1 MKNKLLP
8 LFVIFGAYSAYS
20 QVGVG
25 TLEPNKSAQL
35 EVFSNDKGIL
45 IPRVKLKSS
54 TDRVTVTNGNT
65 GYEDSLLVFAIDTID
80 DIKPGYYYWYNE
92 KWNRIVVSGE
102 IPATTGTVIYNSTT
116 NQFSYMDNAGNL
128 KVIDM
133 EEIVKTNQTVT
144 RIINNGS
151 GSYTYKNEA
160 GDEVTINVIND
171 VADNFQTIVNNR
183 DVKRI
188 IENIVNKTEGNISY
202 NAETTEFTYTDKN
215 GDSQFVDIKEIVKA
229 NETVT
234 EIANNGSGSYTY
246 KNEAGDEVTI
256 DVINDVADNFQTIV
270 NNGDVKRI
278 IENIVN
284 KTEGNISYNAETT
297 EFTYTDKN
305 GDTQIVDMKEIVKA
319 NETVTEIANNGS
331 GSYTYKNEAGD
342 EVTIDVINDVADNF
356 QTIVN
361 NGDVK
366 RIIEN
371 IVNKTEGN
379 ISYNAETTEFTYTD
393 KNGDTQIV
401 DMKEI
406 VKANETV
413 TEIANNGS
421 GSYTYK
427 NEKDK
432 EFTIDVVNDVADNFQ
447 TIVDNQQVKRI
458 IENIVKKTEGNIL
471 YDACNN
477 RI

>member
-171 VADNFQTIVNNR
+171 VADNFQTIVNN
-183 DVKRI
+183 
-188 IENIVNKTEGNISY
+188 
-202 NAETTEFTYTDKN
+202 
-215 GDSQFVDIKEIVKA
+215 
-229 NETVT
+229 
-234 EIANNGSGSYTY
+234 
-246 KNEAGDEVTI
+246 
-256 DVINDVADNFQTIV
+256 
-270 NNGDVKRI
+270 GDVKRI

-401 DMKEI
+401 NMGDI
-406 VKANETV
+406 VRANETE
-413 TEIANNGS
+413 T
-421 GSYTYK
+421 
-427 NEKDK
+427 
-432 EFTIDVVNDVADNFQ
+432 
-447 TIVDNQQVKRI
+447 
-458 IENIVKKTEGNIL
+458 
-471 YDACNN
+471 
-477 RI
+477 